1 MKILFLR
8 TLLVEALR
16 CACRSPIHYKACESI
31 TYFALSICDFWFPIT
46 VPLRSAA
53 RSATPRALRVPPIS
67 GHSLH
72 MIADPPSPRPLARLE
87 SAGPGLA
94 YGGPAPFIG
103 RRSAFLLAPPGAA
116 KAALGRAAYGFRRIS
131 SVRSA
136 IYKNDKKRFF
146 LENRILFY
154 SGHNFE

>member
-87 SAGPGLA
+87 SAGWPTEALR
-94 YGGPAPFIG
+94 P
-103 RRSAFLLAPPGAA
+103 SSGAA
-116 KAALGRAAYGFRRIS
+116 ARFYWDNKAPGGQSSTRPGRRIS

-136 IYKNDKKRFF
+136 IYKNNKKR
-146 LENRILFY
+146 
-154 SGHNFE
+154 NF